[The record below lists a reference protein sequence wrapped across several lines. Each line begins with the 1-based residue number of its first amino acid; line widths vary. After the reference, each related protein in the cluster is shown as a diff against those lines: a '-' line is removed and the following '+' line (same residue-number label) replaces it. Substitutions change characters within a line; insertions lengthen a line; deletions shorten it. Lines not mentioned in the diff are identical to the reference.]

1 MRGELERAEDH
12 HDQVLVSRGLASVT
26 EDTPDGLPEVP
37 VFTFLRPLDQRRTSE
52 VYQRSVRRYEKERRL
67 VETGRNIKPLE
78 MPTEMKFL
86 SKTFHR
92 MWYYGHDV
100 TRDLCSATESRG
112 GKRHHCNH
120 LHYFQSYLRLGP
132 FKYELLSA
140 DPHVGMFRDFYSSKE
155 CEAVRRRAAGNI
167 KSSPF
172 SAGGRTK
179 YFTTQR
185 VSKRLNLSED
195 QSSLAIQSSKRISLA
210 TNWIVDQEPGASDE
224 YNIIN
229 YGLGGQIEVHVDY
242 WNTDNKRRGGARV
255 ATFLG
260 YLTDLTQAG
269 LEMILFSIY
278 LFFFKSPRA
287 ESQAVIS
294 GREDSVPWPWS
305 GRQPG

>member
-26 EDTPDGLPEVP
+26 GDAPDGLPEVP

-67 VETGRNIKPLE
+67 VETGMNIKPLE

-92 MWYYGHDV
+92 MWYYGHDA
-100 TRDLCSATESRG
+100 TKDLCSATESRG
-112 GKRHHCNH
+112 EKRHHCNH
-120 LHYFQSYLRLGP
+120 LHYHQPYLRLGP
-132 FKYELLSA
+132 FKYELLSS
-140 DPHVGMFRDFYSSKE
+140 DPHVGMFRDFYSNRE

-185 VSKRLNLSED
+185 VSKRLHLSED
-195 QSSLAIQSSKRISLA
+195 QSSLASQSSKRISLA

-242 WNTDNKRRGGARV
+242 WNTDNKRKGGARV

-269 LEMILFSIY
+269 LEMILYFN
-278 LFFFKSPRA
+278 L
-287 ESQAVIS
+287 S
-294 GREDSVPWPWS
+294 GIL
-305 GRQPG
+305 

>member
-12 HDQVLVSRGLASVT
+12 HDQVLVSQGLGSVT
-26 EDTPDGLPEVP
+26 GDTPDGLPEVP
-37 VFTFLRPLDQRRTSE
+37 VFTFLRPLDQSKTSE

-67 VETGRNIKPLE
+67 VETGMNIKPLE

-92 MWYYGHDV
+92 MWYYGHDA
-100 TRDLCSATESRG
+100 TKDLCSATESRG
-112 GKRHHCNH
+112 EKRHHCNH
-120 LHYFQSYLRLGP
+120 LHYHQPYLRLGP
-132 FKYELLSA
+132 FKYELLSS
-140 DPHVGMFRDFYSSKE
+140 DPHVGMFRDFYSNRE

-185 VSKRLNLSED
+185 VSKRLHLSED
-195 QSSLAIQSSKRISLA
+195 QSSLASQSSKRISLA

-242 WNTDNKRRGGARV
+242 WNTDNKRKGGARV

-269 LEMILFSIY
+269 LEMILYFNFSGI
-278 LFFFKSPRA
+278 L
-287 ESQAVIS
+287 
-294 GREDSVPWPWS
+294 
-305 GRQPG
+305 

>member
-26 EDTPDGLPEVP
+26 GDTPDGLPEVP
-37 VFTFLRPLDQRRTSE
+37 VFTFLRPLDQRRTSV

-67 VETGRNIKPLE
+67 VETGMNIKPLE

-92 MWYYGHDV
+92 MWYYGHDA
-100 TRDLCSATESRG
+100 TKDLCSATESRG
-112 GKRHHCNH
+112 EKRHHCNH
-120 LHYFQSYLRLGP
+120 LHYHQPYLRLGP
-132 FKYELLSA
+132 FKYELLSS
-140 DPHVGMFRDFYSSKE
+140 DPHVGMFRDFYSNRE

-185 VSKRLNLSED
+185 VSKRLHLSED
-195 QSSLAIQSSKRISLA
+195 QSSLASQSSKRISLA

-242 WNTDNKRRGGARV
+242 WNTDNKRKGGARV

-269 LEMILFSIY
+269 LEMILYFN
-278 LFFFKSPRA
+278 L
-287 ESQAVIS
+287 S
-294 GREDSVPWPWS
+294 GIL
-305 GRQPG
+305 

>member
-1 MRGELERAEDH
+1 MRGELERAEVH

-26 EDTPDGLPEVP
+26 GDTPDGLPEVP

-67 VETGRNIKPLE
+67 VETGMNIKPLE

-92 MWYYGHDV
+92 MWYYGHDA
-100 TRDLCSATESRG
+100 TKDLCSATESRG
-112 GKRHHCNH
+112 EKRHHCNH
-120 LHYFQSYLRLGP
+120 LHYHQPYLRLGP
-132 FKYELLSA
+132 FKYELLSS
-140 DPHVGMFRDFYSSKE
+140 DPHVGMFRDFYSNRE

-185 VSKRLNLSED
+185 VSKRLHLSED
-195 QSSLAIQSSKRISLA
+195 QSSLASQSSKRISLA

-242 WNTDNKRRGGARV
+242 WNTDNKRKGGARV

-269 LEMILFSIY
+269 LEMILYFN
-278 LFFFKSPRA
+278 L
-287 ESQAVIS
+287 S
-294 GREDSVPWPWS
+294 GIL
-305 GRQPG
+305 

>member
-26 EDTPDGLPEVP
+26 GDTPDGLPEVP
-37 VFTFLRPLDQRRTSE
+37 VFTFLRPLDQSKTSE

-67 VETGRNIKPLE
+67 VETGMNIKPLE

-92 MWYYGHDV
+92 MWYYGHDA
-100 TRDLCSATESRG
+100 TKDLCSATESRG
-112 GKRHHCNH
+112 EKRHHCNH
-120 LHYFQSYLRLGP
+120 LHYHQPYLRLGP
-132 FKYELLSA
+132 FKYELLSS
-140 DPHVGMFRDFYSSKE
+140 DPHVGMFRDFYSNRE

-185 VSKRLNLSED
+185 VSKRLHLSED
-195 QSSLAIQSSKRISLA
+195 QSSLASQSSKRISLA

-242 WNTDNKRRGGARV
+242 WNTDNKRKGGARV

-269 LEMILFSIY
+269 LEMILYFNFSGI
-278 LFFFKSPRA
+278 L
-287 ESQAVIS
+287 
-294 GREDSVPWPWS
+294 
-305 GRQPG
+305 

>member
-26 EDTPDGLPEVP
+26 GDTPDGLPEVP
-37 VFTFLRPLDQRRTSE
+37 VFTFLRPLDQSRTSE

-67 VETGRNIKPLE
+67 VETGMNIKPLE

-92 MWYYGHDV
+92 MWYYGHDA
-100 TRDLCSATESRG
+100 TKDLCSATESRG
-112 GKRHHCNH
+112 EKRHHCNH
-120 LHYFQSYLRLGP
+120 LHYHQPYLRLGP
-132 FKYELLSA
+132 FKYELLSS
-140 DPHVGMFRDFYSSKE
+140 DPHVGMFRDFYSNRE

-185 VSKRLNLSED
+185 VSKRLHLSED
-195 QSSLAIQSSKRISLA
+195 QSSLASQSSKRISLA

-242 WNTDNKRRGGARV
+242 WNTDNKRKGGARV

-269 LEMILFSIY
+269 LEMILYFN
-278 LFFFKSPRA
+278 L
-287 ESQAVIS
+287 S
-294 GREDSVPWPWS
+294 GIL
-305 GRQPG
+305 

>member
-26 EDTPDGLPEVP
+26 GDTPDGLPEVP

-67 VETGRNIKPLE
+67 VETGMNIKPLE

-92 MWYYGHDV
+92 MWYYGHDA
-100 TRDLCSATESRG
+100 TKDLCSATESRG
-112 GKRHHCNH
+112 EKRHHCNH
-120 LHYFQSYLRLGP
+120 LHYHQPYLRLGP
-132 FKYELLSA
+132 FKYELLSS
-140 DPHVGMFRDFYSSKE
+140 DPHVGMFRDFYSNRE

-185 VSKRLNLSED
+185 VSKRLHLSED
-195 QSSLAIQSSKRISLA
+195 QSSLASQSSKRISLA

-242 WNTDNKRRGGARV
+242 WNRDNKRKGGARG

-269 LEMILFSIY
+269 L
-278 LFFFKSPRA
+278 
-287 ESQAVIS
+287 
-294 GREDSVPWPWS
+294 
-305 GRQPG
+305 

>member
-26 EDTPDGLPEVP
+26 GDTPDGLPEVP

-67 VETGRNIKPLE
+67 VETGMNIKPLE

-92 MWYYGHDV
+92 MWYYGHDA
-100 TRDLCSATESRG
+100 TKDLCSATESRG
-112 GKRHHCNH
+112 EKRHHCNH
-120 LHYFQSYLRLGP
+120 LHYHQPYLRLGP
-132 FKYELLSA
+132 FKYELLSS
-140 DPHVGMFRDFYSSKE
+140 DPHVGMFRDFYSNRE

-185 VSKRLNLSED
+185 VSKRLHLSED
-195 QSSLAIQSSKRISLA
+195 QSSLASQSSKRISLA

-242 WNTDNKRRGGARV
+242 WNTDNKRKGGARV

-269 LEMILFSIY
+269 LEMILYFN
-278 LFFFKSPRA
+278 L
-287 ESQAVIS
+287 S
-294 GREDSVPWPWS
+294 GIL
-305 GRQPG
+305 

>member
-26 EDTPDGLPEVP
+26 GDTPDGLPEVP
-37 VFTFLRPLDQRRTSE
+37 VFTFLRPLDQSKTSE

-67 VETGRNIKPLE
+67 VETGMNIKPLE

-92 MWYYGHDV
+92 MWYYGHDA
-100 TRDLCSATESRG
+100 TKDLCSATESRG
-112 GKRHHCNH
+112 EKRHHCNH
-120 LHYFQSYLRLGP
+120 LHYHQPYLRLGP
-132 FKYELLSA
+132 FKYELLSS
-140 DPHVGMFRDFYSSKE
+140 DPHVGMFRDFYSNRE

-185 VSKRLNLSED
+185 VSKRLHLSED
-195 QSSLAIQSSKRISLA
+195 QSSLASQSSKRISLA

-242 WNTDNKRRGGARV
+242 WNTDNKRKGGARV

-269 LEMILFSIY
+269 LEMILYFN
-278 LFFFKSPRA
+278 L
-287 ESQAVIS
+287 S
-294 GREDSVPWPWS
+294 GIL
-305 GRQPG
+305 